1 MTDYVYKVTN
11 LKDVRAKSQLRDK
24 QALQLMTEE
33 LLKRRKRKL
42 SLAESV
48 LDMDQSAVDMGES

>member
-1 MTDYVYKVTN
+1 
-11 LKDVRAKSQLRDK
+11 
-24 QALQLMTEE
+24 MTEE